1 MAHLL
6 VLELPGGNDYD
17 ILKAAS
23 ERGDRFTFLTQDL
36 AHYQALPDVWS
47 WVSKASHHVE
57 SREFSYLEIERLVEE
72 IHSVDKLDALL
83 CLIDI
88 RLIEA
93 SKLAKSL
100 GVRFLNTNSAE
111 LLRDKFNVREKLRSK
126 GIEQPE
132 FFLATT
138 NDEIQAAVDKLGLPV
153 LIKPSDGYGSQNIL
167 TLQTSDDID
176 PVLNPLQHLLP
187 IKSNYGLGVVS
198 NDRLLVERYMSGVLI
213 GCDTFTDNGKHQLL
227 GVNQKLM
234 FPSPSF
240 AIKGGCFLP
249 FNPAWKELE
258 KYVFSLLDAV
268 DFDFGATHI
277 EIMVTDEGPRLVEI
291 NPRLVGAKIPRLI
304 GFSLGRSI
312 HHDLIDLHLGNGL
325 IDLSHIQDAKASVTR
340 WITTSDS
347 GILETVELPTWT
359 DDGVRCVEILK
370 KSGEHVSYPF
380 ENSQRIGYVMTTAK
394 TQAEAEEIAER
405 FIADAKVVLQS

>member
-6 VLELPGGNDYD
+6 VIELPGGNDYD
-17 ILKAAS
+17 LLKAAS
-23 ERGDRFTFLTQDL
+23 DRGDRFTFLTQDL
-36 AHYQALPDVWS
+36 THYKALPEVWE
-47 WVSKASHHVE
+47 WIGRASHHVE
-57 SREFSYLEIERLVEE
+57 SNDFTYPELERLVGD
-72 IHSVDKLDALL
+72 IHREDRIEALL

-93 SKLAKSL
+93 SKLAKFL
-100 GVRFLNTNSAE
+100 GVKYLNTTSAE
-111 LLRDKFNVREKLRSK
+111 LLRDKFNVRERLRSH
-126 GIEQPE
+126 GIDQPE
-132 FFLATT
+132 FHLATT
-138 NDEIQAAVDKLGLPV
+138 NDEIQLAVDALGLPV

-167 TLQTSDDID
+167 TLQSPDDLD
-176 PVLNPLQHLLP
+176 PELNQLQNLLP

-213 GCDTFTDNGKHQLL
+213 GCDTFTHNGKHQLL

-249 FNPAWKELE
+249 FNSAWKELE
-258 KYVFSLLDAV
+258 KYIFSLLDAV
-268 DFDFGATHI
+268 SFDYGATHI
-277 EIMVTDEGPRLVEI
+277 EIMVTNEGPRLVEI

-304 GFSLGRSI
+304 SFSLNRSI
-312 HHDLIDLHLGNGL
+312 HSDLIDLHLGHGL
-325 IDLSHIQDAKASVTR
+325 VDLSQIQDPNASVTR
-340 WITTSDS
+340 WITTSQA
-347 GILETVELPTWT
+347 GTLESVELPVWS
-359 DDGVRCVEILK
+359 DDGIRCVEILK

-394 TQAEAEEIAER
+394 TQAEAEEIADR
-405 FIADAKVVLQS
+405 FIADTKVIVQS